1 MTRVSF
7 LVAQFLVRDFFSF
20 KNVANVTPILIF
32 LLVLDFFFYMSS
44 LDFISYF
51 VSTSF
56 IELSGR
62 GGYKRLSLWRVSARS
77 QMLLT
82 ERTEQITTLGTPCST
97 LCDWCVGCS
106 LTSHSFLNNEVL
118 WDAGPVVYGP
128 YPRTVE
134 SLTICRCNYK
144 GRTFSSVILSP

>member
-1 MTRVSF
+1 MQPRMTRVSF

-20 KNVANVTPILIF
+20 KNVVNITPILIF
-32 LLVLDFFFYMSS
+32 LLVLDFFFFYMSS

-56 IELSGR
+56 IQLSGR

-82 ERTEQITTLGTPCST
+82 ERTEQITTLGTNSG
-97 LCDWCVGCS
+97 LYS
-106 LTSHSFLNNEVL
+106 LRLVCGFFNVPQFYEQ
-118 WDAGPVVYGP
+118 
-128 YPRTVE
+128 
-134 SLTICRCNYK
+134 
-144 GRTFSSVILSP
+144 